1 MKTIFIDSEYKCHAI
16 NPNGTFREVKT
27 SFFDGKCNAFID
39 GYRFVPEGETWT
51 RSDGVV
57 FQGEMISPWKDFGEL
72 DEVQRKYE
80 KQKLTEYN
88 QVLQELGVEV

>member
-1 MKTIFIDSEYKCHAI
+1 MKIYIDSDFKCHI
-16 NPNGTFREVKT
+16 NNQNGTFREVET
-27 SFFDGKCNAFID
+27 NAFDDKCNAFIE
-39 GYRFVPEGETWT
+39 GYRFVPEGESWT

>member
-1 MKTIFIDSEYKCHAI
+1 MKIYIDSDFKCHI
-16 NPNGTFREVKT
+16 NNQNGTFQEVET
-27 SFFDGKCNAFID
+27 NAFDDKCNAFIE
-39 GYRFVPEGETWT
+39 GYRFVPEGESWI

>member
-1 MKTIFIDSEYKCHAI
+1 MKVYIDSEFKCHPTNADGI
-16 NPNGTFREVKT
+16 YTEVE
-27 SFFDGKCNAFID
+27 SDFFDGMCPAFIS
-39 GYRFVPEGETWT
+39 GYRFIPDGASWT
-51 RSDGVV
+51 NSKGVV
-57 FQGEMISPWKDFGEL
+57 FQGEMIAPWKDFGEL